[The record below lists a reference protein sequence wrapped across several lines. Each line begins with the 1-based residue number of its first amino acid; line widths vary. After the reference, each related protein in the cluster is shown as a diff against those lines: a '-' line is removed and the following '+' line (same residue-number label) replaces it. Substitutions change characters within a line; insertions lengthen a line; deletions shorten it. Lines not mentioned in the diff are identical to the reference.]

1 MTFFE
6 HGFAELARVQHRG
19 ARLMVHDAGPLGL
32 QALYEKAGLPMR
44 LYLAFRAGV
53 DAWRAL
59 VAEGGGLDRAR
70 LQARMLERFLSCEAV
85 KYNVLQED
93 VVYLMER
100 LDQTLETAPSP
111 QEERLVSV

>member
-1 MTFFE
+1 
-6 HGFAELARVQHRG
+6 
-19 ARLMVHDAGPLGL
+19 
-32 QALYEKAGLPMR
+32 
-44 LYLAFRAGV
+44 V

-59 VAEGGGLDRAR
+59 EAEGGGLDRAR